1 MAIGNSEFNSYGSG
15 GWGGFGGP
23 FVGGFGGFGGGGILE
38 GLLLGALLGNR
49 GGLFGGGR
57 DSHCDG
63 GGFGPA
69 AAALAASGGF
79 GNTPAWD
86 ATILS
91 KLGNLE
97 AAIPL
102 STAAINAQTTA
113 TGTSLKDTIQNQ
125 TLFQSQAFAGVKD
138 SVQAAYAGLAAQG
151 CETQNMLQST
161 ACDIKQTVRND
172 GDATRALINTIERE
186 NLLRQLEDERHDAR
200 GRATEINVTNNIN
213 QMQMQQQQQQQMAGL
228 FAAFRGLAD
237 QLQVQRATAA
247 SVQFGTGNVAA
258 NTPTNTANQVGAI

>member
-1 MAIGNSEFNSYGSG
+1 MAIGNSEFNTYGGG

-23 FVGGFGGFGGGGILE
+23 FIGGGFGGGAIFE
-38 GLLLGALLGNR
+38 GLILGALLGNR
-49 GGLFGGGR
+49 GGLFGGNREGGC
-57 DSHCDG
+57 SCGSG
-63 GGFGPA
+63 GGLG
-69 AAALAASGGF
+69 AAALAAGLSG
-79 GNTPAWD
+79 NPAWD

-102 STAAINAQTTA
+102 STAAINAQTA
-113 TGTSLKDTIQNQ
+113 ASSSSLKDALQGQ

-151 CETQNMLQST
+151 CETQNIIQST
-161 ACDIKQTVRND
+161 ACAIKQAINAD
-172 GDATRALINTIERE
+172 GDATRGLINTIERE
-186 NLLRQLEDERHDAR
+186 NLLRELENERHDAR

-213 QMQMQQQQQQQMAGL
+213 QMQMQQQQQQQMNSLLSSFHALLGQ
-228 FAAFRGLAD
+228 FQF
-237 QLQVQRATAA
+237 QNQRATAG

-258 NTPTNTANQVGAI
+258 NTPTNTANQVGGF